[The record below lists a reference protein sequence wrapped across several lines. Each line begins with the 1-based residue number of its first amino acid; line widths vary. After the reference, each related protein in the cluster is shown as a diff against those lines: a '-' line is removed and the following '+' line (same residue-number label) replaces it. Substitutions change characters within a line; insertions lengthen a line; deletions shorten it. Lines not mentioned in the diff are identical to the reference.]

1 MIDLNLFFALVSFYF
16 VMYVTPGPNN
26 AMVLTSGLKFGFA
39 KTIPHM
45 SGITI
50 GHILQ
55 LILVCLGLG
64 KIFQVFPEI
73 QQVLKIIC
81 AAYLLYLGYKII
93 GSFSKIKEDDSRPL
107 KFHEAALFQIVNPK
121 AWTISSMAASGF
133 LPKGENLIFSI
144 LYIAAIAIIV
154 IVGFSATNQTDIIDS
169 TLSSISEPLLVNVDQ
184 TTYQRADII
193 SISGNSKSASTQLV
207 ELSIENTNGVKIW
220 NENINLKND
229 GKFSTLVIAGGG
241 GWENDGT
248 YILKA
253 THSNLASE
261 IEFKFFT

>member
-16 VMYVTPGPNN
+16 VMYITPGPNN

-45 SGITI
+45 TGITI

-133 LPKGENLIFSI
+133 LPKDENLIFSI
-144 LYIAAIAIIV
+144 LYIATIALIICPLSISPWAAFGSSIRNLVKNNKLKALIEYFLAFLLLITAILIV
-154 IVGFSATNQTDIIDS
+154 IQ
-169 TLSSISEPLLVNVDQ
+169 
-184 TTYQRADII
+184 
-193 SISGNSKSASTQLV
+193 K
-207 ELSIENTNGVKIW
+207 
-220 NENINLKND
+220 
-229 GKFSTLVIAGGG
+229 
-241 GWENDGT
+241 
-248 YILKA
+248 
-253 THSNLASE
+253 
-261 IEFKFFT
+261 

>member
-64 KIFQVFPEI
+64 KIFQIVPEI

-121 AWTISSMAASGF
+121 AWTISSMAASSF
-133 LPKGENLIFSI
+133 LPKDENLIFSI
-144 LYIAAIAIIV
+144 LYIATIALIICPLSISPWAAFGSAIRNLVKNNKLKALIEYFLAFLLLITAILIV
-154 IVGFSATNQTDIIDS
+154 IQ
-169 TLSSISEPLLVNVDQ
+169 
-184 TTYQRADII
+184 
-193 SISGNSKSASTQLV
+193 K
-207 ELSIENTNGVKIW
+207 
-220 NENINLKND
+220 
-229 GKFSTLVIAGGG
+229 
-241 GWENDGT
+241 
-248 YILKA
+248 
-253 THSNLASE
+253 
-261 IEFKFFT
+261 

>member
-26 AMVLTSGLKFGFA
+26 AMVLASGLKFGFA

-64 KIFQVFPEI
+64 KIFQMVPEI

-133 LPKGENLIFSI
+133 LPKDENLIFSI
-144 LYIAAIAIIV
+144 LYIAVIALIICPLSISPWAAFGSSIRNLVKNNKLKALIEYFLAFLLLITAILIV
-154 IVGFSATNQTDIIDS
+154 IQ
-169 TLSSISEPLLVNVDQ
+169 
-184 TTYQRADII
+184 
-193 SISGNSKSASTQLV
+193 K
-207 ELSIENTNGVKIW
+207 
-220 NENINLKND
+220 
-229 GKFSTLVIAGGG
+229 
-241 GWENDGT
+241 
-248 YILKA
+248 
-253 THSNLASE
+253 
-261 IEFKFFT
+261 